1 MYLNLVPRPS
11 FEKRTNVECGSM
23 LNNARILPALRL
35 IVVNL
40 VGWFFVI
47 FVMFYYAV
55 RSLWRAMIFLIIVL
69 SIWIRNDAVTAK
81 IKMNLNAGK

>member
-1 MYLNLVPRPS
+1 MNDLEKLISNQQFGNESLGPIILNFLL
-11 FEKRTNVECGSM
+11 C
-23 LNNARILPALRL
+23 L
-35 IVVNL
+35 IFVNL